1 MWSDLKRTYADSA
14 AFVIALPLVAAVPFA
29 AQFIQ
34 HAVEV
39 NVGMFDSYAAAEA
52 LGDHPARDA
61 FGSIKVL
68 SLFLITY
75 FVIRFIGF
83 GRDRR
88 QAVAV
93 TRSSALLFGAV
104 LLFNLAFMAAQRVG
118 GSLLSQSIADP
129 GQLLITGALG
139 VFAMMLLE
147 TYLAGWKSAA
157 ALGNPGVTLPVSARV
172 MHPRLLRSFGF
183 TLAMMI
189 PLMIVHYALNFAAI
203 GVPAGATWAILVLD
217 SAVATFLGIV
227 LAATLYRIAHRA
239 AEEAGI
245 PLTGKVAL

>member
-14 AFVIALPLVAAVPFA
+14 AFVVALPLVAAVPFA
-29 AQFIQ
+29 AQFLQ
-34 HAVEV
+34 HAIEV
-39 NVGMFDSYAAAEA
+39 NVGMFDSYAAAET
-52 LGDHPARDA
+52 LDGHPARDA
-61 FGSIKVL
+61 FGMIKIL

-75 FVIRFIGF
+75 CVIRFIGF

-88 QAVAV
+88 QAVVV

-104 LLFNLAFMAAQRVG
+104 LLFNLAFMAVQRIG
-118 GSLLSQSIADP
+118 GTLLGQWITDP
-129 GQLLITGALG
+129 GQLLLTGTIG
-139 VFAMMLLE
+139 VFALMLLE

-157 ALGNPGVTLPVSARV
+157 ALGNPRMTVPMSAQV

-183 TLAMMI
+183 TFAMMM
-189 PLMIVHYALNFAAI
+189 PLMIVHYALNVAAI
-203 GVPAGATWAILVLD
+203 GVPAGAMWAILAVD

-239 AEEAGI
+239 SEDSGL
-245 PLTGKVAL
+245 PLTV